1 MANIIKTS
9 GTAAIMEQILTTLII
24 GKNIFFLS
32 LVSFLLFSSIR
43 FNSLSSNIEE
53 RTFDIT
59 VKQNIKYDKSSSSMS
74 LISRKVLT
82 ADEVLKF
89 ESPYAIEML
98 LVKLLLYKST

>member
-9 GTAAIMEQILTTLII
+9 GTAAIIEQILTTLII

-43 FNSLSSNIEE
+43 FNYLSSNIEE

-59 VKQNIKYDKSSSSMS
+59 VKQNIKYDKSSIKAQANDRNALSEAPT
-74 LISRKVLT
+74 L
-82 ADEVLKF
+82 
-89 ESPYAIEML
+89 
-98 LVKLLLYKST
+98 